1 LADET
6 EVLCTTT
13 VGQYGRSFEE
23 YQMKTGMKL
32 ACAALAAVICA
43 VCASRAN
50 AAATVNLISDTGS
63 KDVVTGAY
71 SSSASIASPY
81 GTSITP
87 PTIVPISGTSWQ
99 IDLVPTAQFSAFAFA
114 QPTGQT
120 TTMDGKLD
128 IYVTF
133 PSTIKLTVNVNED
146 GWWSTSGTGTVS
158 ATGGLVVTA
167 VDSGTLAAIES
178 HGQAFGSPT
187 LNSNG
192 SWSLFNKLDGTS
204 FWGDAGY
211 TTYKISIDNTLIA
224 QALLPSPNAN
234 GTAFIAK
241 KDFTLVLTSDGSSG
255 GPNVP
260 EPASLGVLAL
270 GGLALL
276 ARRRRA

>member
-1 LADET
+1 MKSRCFVRQLWAN
-6 EVLCTTT
+6 T
-13 VGQYGRSFEE
+13 VGLVEE
-23 YQMKTGMKL
+23 YQMKLGKKL
-32 ACAALAAVICA
+32 ACAALAVVTCA

-63 KDVVTGAY
+63 KDIVTGAY

-87 PTIVPISGTSWQ
+87 PSIVETTPGVAWE
-99 IDLVPTAQFSAFAFA
+99 IDLIPTAQFSAFAFA

-133 PSTIKLTVNVNED
+133 PSAIKMTVNVNED
-146 GWWSTSGTGTVS
+146 GWWSTSGTGTVN
-158 ATGGLVVTA
+158 ATGGLVVTP
-167 VDSGTLAAIES
+167 VDSVTHVALAPS
-178 HGQAFGSPT
+178 QGQAFGSPSF
-187 LNSNG
+187 NSNG
-192 SWSLFNKLDGTS
+192 SWSLFNKLDGTAA
-204 FWGDAGY
+204 WTDTY